1 MTKEKQTKRL
11 IVISG
16 LSGSGKTIALHALED
31 FGYYCIDNMPASLLR
46 ALLDD
51 LTQSGKTTS
60 HHIAVGVDARNRHE
74 DLQALPKLLT
84 EIRSAGIQTDLIFLQ
99 AEEAVL
105 LKRYSETRRK
115 HPLANAALELRSAI
129 QQERELLGPIINA
142 ADLIIDSSRTS
153 IYELADAIKVRVNR
167 RQKKELSILLQ
178 SFGFKHGI
186 PADADFVFDLRCLPN
201 PYWDPTLR
209 ALTGLDI
216 EVVNF
221 LEAQKNF
228 NTMYEDIMVFLK
240 RWIPEY
246 LISNRSY
253 LTIALGCTGGQH
265 RSVCM
270 TEKLAAELK
279 NLNELV
285 HTRHNELAH
294 HASDNSDKN

>member
-1 MTKEKQTKRL
+1 M
-11 IVISG
+11 
-16 LSGSGKTIALHALED
+16 
-31 FGYYCIDNMPASLLR
+31 
-46 ALLDD
+46 
-51 LTQSGKTTS
+51 
-60 HHIAVGVDARNRHE
+60 
-74 DLQALPKLLT
+74 
-84 EIRSAGIQTDLIFLQ
+84 
-99 AEEAVL
+99 
-105 LKRYSETRRK
+105 
-115 HPLANAALELRSAI
+115 ELRSAI

-142 ADLIIDSSRTS
+142 ADLIVDSSRTS
-153 IYELADAIKVRVNR
+153 IYELADAIKFRVNR
-167 RQKKELSILLQ
+167 RQQKELSILLQ

-209 ALTGLDI
+209 PLTGLDI

-270 TEKLAAELK
+270 TEKLAAELT

-285 HTRHNELAH
+285 HTRHNELGH
-294 HASDNSDKN
+294 HVSDYSDKS